1 MAVSTSPNS
10 AKFKDNIIAPAII
23 PIEGKYSSGRWSTFI
38 SGRDQMRSMLLKGVA
53 LAALF
58 PIAVQA
64 QEVPRTVMQLHQRLI
79 TLDSHLDTPASLD
92 LPGWSIE
99 EGHDVHSD
107 YTQVDL
113 PRMKKGGLDGGFW
126 AIYTPQGPL
135 TVEGFRK
142 ARDFALLRGM
152 SIRSMVAAD
161 PANFQLALEAKD
173 AARIAGVG
181 KRIVYMSIENA
192 YPLGED
198 LSLLKTFYDM
208 GVRVSGFAHF
218 AHNQFADSSTD
229 PSNKPRYGGLSPL
242 GKELLKEMNRLGI
255 VPDGSHSSDQA
266 LDDLLTLSTT
276 PVLLTHSGCKAIYD
290 HPRNIDDAHL
300 RALAAKGGVIQM
312 NAYGGYLR
320 ASKPNPERQKALKA
334 LFAQT
339 REDVRL
345 TAAERAEM
353 LAKRREIDRLYPDTD
368 KAGFDDFMAHML
380 HALKVAG
387 PDHVGIG
394 LDWDGGGGVVGMED
408 VVSLPKITAALLKA
422 GYSEADIQKIWS
434 GNVLRVLAAAEAA
447 KGK

>member
-1 MAVSTSPNS
+1 
-10 AKFKDNIIAPAII
+10 
-23 PIEGKYSSGRWSTFI
+23 
-38 SGRDQMRSMLLKGVA
+38 MRVCLLAG
-53 LAALF
+53 AAL
-58 PIAVQA
+58 IALLPTAASA
-64 QEVPRTVMQLHQRLI
+64 QTVPKKVYQLHQKML

-99 EGHDVHSD
+99 EEHDMHGD

-161 PANFQLALEAKD
+161 PTNFQLALAAKD
-173 AARIAGVG
+173 AAPIAAAG
-181 KRIVYMSIENA
+181 KRVVYISIENA

-198 LSLLKTFYDM
+198 VSLLKTFYDI

-229 PSNKPRYGGLSPL
+229 PSKRPRYGGLSPL
-242 GKELLKEMNRLGI
+242 GKQLLAEMNRLGI
-255 VPDGSHSSDQA
+255 VPDASHSSDQV
-266 LDDLLTLSTT
+266 LDDLLALSKT

-300 RALAAKGGVIQM
+300 KALAAQGGVIQM
-312 NAYGGYLR
+312 NAYGAYLR
-320 ASKPNPERQKALKA
+320 ASTPNPERQKAMAA
-334 LFAQT
+334 LMGQM
-339 REDVRL
+339 REDAKL
-345 TAAERAEM
+345 SPEKRAE
-353 LAKRREIDRLYPDTD
+353 LLSKRQEIDRLYPEKD
-368 KAGFDDFMAHML
+368 KATFDDFMAHML
-380 HALKVAG
+380 HALKVVG

-394 LDWDGGGGVVGMED
+394 LDWDGGGGVVGLED
-408 VVSLPKITAALLKA
+408 VVDLPKITNALLKA

-434 GNVLRVLAAAEAA
+434 GNVLRVLKAAED
-447 KGK
+447 GKVK

>member
-1 MAVSTSPNS
+1 
-10 AKFKDNIIAPAII
+10 
-23 PIEGKYSSGRWSTFI
+23 
-38 SGRDQMRSMLLKGVA
+38 MRFVLLMGAA
-53 LAALF
+53 LAAL
-58 PIAVQA
+58 PPVTAQA
-64 QEVPRTVMQLHQRLI
+64 QQVPKQDYQLHQRLL
-79 TLDSHLDTPASLD
+79 TLDTHLDTPASLD

-99 EGHDVHSD
+99 DGHDVHTD

-142 ARDFALLRGM
+142 ARDFALLRGV
-152 SIRSMVAAD
+152 SIRNMVAAD
-161 PANFQLALEAKD
+161 PANFALALEAKD
-173 AARIAGVG
+173 AAPIAAAG
-181 KRIVYMSIENA
+181 KRVVYISIENA

-198 LSLLKTFYDM
+198 VSLLKTFYDL

-229 PSNKPRYGGLSPL
+229 PSKKPRYGGLSPL
-242 GKELLKEMNRLGI
+242 GKELLAEMNRLGI
-255 VPDGSHSSDQA
+255 VPDASHSSDQV
-266 LDDLLTLSTT
+266 LDDLLALSTT
-276 PVLLTHSGCKAIYD
+276 PLLLTHSGCKAVYD

-300 RALAAKGGVIQM
+300 KALAAKGGVIQM

-320 ASKPNPERQKALKA
+320 ATRPNPERQKALA
-334 LFAQT
+334 ELSGQM
-339 REDVRL
+339 REDAKL
-345 TAAERAEM
+345 TPEKRAEL

-368 KAGFDDFMAHML
+368 RPSFDDFMAHML
-380 HALKVAG
+380 HALQVAG

-394 LDWDGGGGVVGMED
+394 LDWDGGGGVTGLED
-408 VVSLPKITAALLKA
+408 VGDLPRITSALLKA

-447 KGK
+447 RAR

>member
-1 MAVSTSPNS
+1 
-10 AKFKDNIIAPAII
+10 
-23 PIEGKYSSGRWSTFI
+23 
-38 SGRDQMRSMLLKGVA
+38 MRSMLLQGTA
-53 LAALF
+53 LAVLLPLSA
-58 PIAVQA
+58 QA
-64 QEVPRTVMQLHQRLI
+64 QEVPKKVYQLHQRLI

-99 EGHDVHSD
+99 EEHDVHKD
-107 YTQVDL
+107 YSQVDL

-135 TVEGFRK
+135 TEEGFRK
-142 ARDFALLRGM
+142 ARDFAILRGM
-152 SIRSMVAAD
+152 SIREMVASD
-161 PANFQLALEAKD
+161 PANFALASEAKD
-173 AARIAGVG
+173 AAPIAAAG

-198 LSLLKTFYDM
+198 ISLLKTFYDM

-229 PSNKPRYGGLSPL
+229 PSKKPRYGGLSPL

-255 VPDGSHSSDQA
+255 VPDASHSSDQV
-266 LDDLLTLSTT
+266 LDDLLALSAT

-290 HPRNIDDAHL
+290 HPRNIDDDHL

-320 ASKPNPERQKALKA
+320 ASKPNPQRQEALKA
-334 LFAQT
+334 LAAQM
-339 REDVRL
+339 REDVKL
-345 TAAERAEM
+345 TVEKRAEY
-353 LAKRREIDRLYPDTD
+353 LAKRQEIDRLYPETD
-368 KAGFDDFMAHML
+368 RPTFDDFMAHML
-380 HALKVAG
+380 HALKVVG

-394 LDWDGGGGVVGMED
+394 LDWDGGGGVTGLED
-408 VVSLPKITAALLKA
+408 VADLPKITAALLKA
-422 GYSEADIQKIWS
+422 GYSEADVQKIWS
-434 GNVLRVLAAAEAA
+434 GNVLRVLAAAEAG

>member
-1 MAVSTSPNS
+1 
-10 AKFKDNIIAPAII
+10 
-23 PIEGKYSSGRWSTFI
+23 
-38 SGRDQMRSMLLKGVA
+38 MRVCLLAG
-53 LAALF
+53 AAL
-58 PIAVQA
+58 IALLPTAASAQA
-64 QEVPRTVMQLHQRLI
+64 VPKKVYQLHQKML

-99 EGHDVHSD
+99 EEHDVHGD

-161 PANFQLALEAKD
+161 PANFQLALAAKD
-173 AARIAGVG
+173 AAQIAAAG
-181 KRIVYMSIENA
+181 KRVVYISIENA

-198 LSLLKTFYDM
+198 VSLLKTFYDI

-229 PSNKPRYGGLSPL
+229 PSKRPRYGGLSPL
-242 GKELLKEMNRLGI
+242 GKQLLAEMNRLGI
-255 VPDGSHSSDQA
+255 VPDASHSSDQV
-266 LDDLLTLSTT
+266 LDDLLALSKT

-300 RALAAKGGVIQM
+300 KALAAQGGVIQM
-312 NAYGGYLR
+312 NAYGAYLR
-320 ASKPNPERQKALKA
+320 ASTPNPERQKAMAA
-334 LFAQT
+334 LMGQM
-339 REDVRL
+339 REDAKL
-345 TAAERAEM
+345 SPEKRAE
-353 LAKRREIDRLYPDTD
+353 LLSKRQEIDRLYPERD
-368 KAGFDDFMAHML
+368 KATFDDFMAHML

-394 LDWDGGGGVVGMED
+394 LDWDGGGGVVGLED
-408 VVSLPKITAALLKA
+408 VVDLPKITNALVKA

-434 GNVLRVLAAAEAA
+434 GNVLRVLKAAED
-447 KGK
+447 GKVE